1 MVKFSRLLDKDVITV
16 DILDQLHAGTSG
28 GNPPPK
34 SWETHKLCPPNKK
47 SNYESSLDTLPGGK
61 AL

>member
-1 MVKFSRLLDKDVITV
+1 MVKLSRLLDKDVTTV
-16 DILDQLHAGTSG
+16 GTLDQLHGRTSW

-34 SWETHKLCPPNKK
+34 SWESHKLCPPNKK
-47 SNYESSLDTLPGGK
+47 RNYESSLDTLPGGK